1 LDRDLERVLKQADSL
16 LDPSRWRTRFGRLQT
31 QVSRI
36 EFEQSD
42 SSPPGAGFLVGPNLL
57 LTTYRVIEPI
67 HQRIVDPWDVLV
79 RFDYKRMENGVEV
92 NPGTL
97 YRLDTDWLAGYSVYS
112 AGNDANESSLADR
125 LDFAL
130 LRLAGSPG
138 AEPIGGDRA
147 EPDSA
152 PRGWMDIRSDTI
164 APHPGMALTILY
176 YGLDESLQFSLDTTG
191 TIRLYPGGTRLS
203 YANETSGAL
212 PGSPCF
218 TINWD
223 PIAIHQRNL
232 DSGGEGVPL
241 DAVLRQLEM
250 SGSRDLLDGNKGGY
264 SDYST

>member
-1 LDRDLERVLKQADSL
+1 LDRDLERALKQADSL

-31 QVSRI
+31 QVCRI
-36 EFEQSD
+36 EIGHSN
-42 SSPPGAGFLVGPNLL
+42 SSPPGAGFLIGPNLL

-67 HQRIVDPWDVLV
+67 HRGTVDPWEVLV
-79 RFDYKRMENGVEV
+79 RFDYKRMANGVEV

-97 YRLDTDWLAGYSVYS
+97 YRLDTDWLAGYSDYS
-112 AGNDANESSLADR
+112 AGNDANESSVADG

-164 APHPGMALTILY
+164 VPRPGMALTVLY
-176 YGLDESLQFSLDTTG
+176 YDLDGSPQLSLDTMGIVGLSPAG
-191 TIRLYPGGTRLS
+191 THLT
-203 YANETSGAL
+203 YANEMSGAL

-218 TINWD
+218 TIDWE
-223 PIAIHQRNL
+223 PIAMHQRGL
-232 DSGGEGVPL
+232 DSLGEGVNL

-250 SGSRDLLDGNKGGY
+250 SRWWDLPGGSGAGY
-264 SDYST
+264 SDYSP